1 MRNKDPHAP
10 LVMIVV
16 VFTLAF
22 GLFGTVLLFQS
33 EPHTTEQTTEVCS
46 YD

>member
-1 MRNKDPHAP
+1 MRDFLEAF
-10 LVMIVV
+10 ISAFFIV

-33 EPHTTEQTTEVCS
+33 EPHTTEQTTEACS